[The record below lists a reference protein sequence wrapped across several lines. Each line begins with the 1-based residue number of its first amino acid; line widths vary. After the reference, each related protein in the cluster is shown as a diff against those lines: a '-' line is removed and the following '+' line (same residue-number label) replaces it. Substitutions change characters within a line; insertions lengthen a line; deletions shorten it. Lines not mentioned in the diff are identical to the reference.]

1 MSLGYDKFMARI
13 SLPED
18 GFFLGKR
25 DSLYAMPFAFCPYLF
40 HQVEYFLSPLDFLKH
55 LLTFF
60 LFRAAFKRLAL
71 PRFFMLASVFRS
83 LNSH

>member
-1 MSLGYDKFMARI
+1 LRAEALQRAGTNQACLAVGSDASHI
-13 SLPED
+13 I
-18 GFFLGKR
+18 
-25 DSLYAMPFAFCPYLF
+25 FCLD
-40 HQVEYFLSPLDFLKH
+40 QVGYFLSPLDFLKH

-71 PRFFMLASVFRS
+71 LRFFMLASVFRS